1 MSWRTRQSAT
11 LRAMAPTHFRFPTS
25 FPTSQPSKSF
35 PASGQTGRL
44 VGMNSP
50 VVAQPVEP
58 LQPRTVRLLR
68 MDTTTVLPDLL
79 PTLHLQADQ

>member
-1 MSWRTRQSAT
+1 
-11 LRAMAPTHFRFPTS
+11 
-25 FPTSQPSKSF
+25 
-35 PASGQTGRL
+35 
-44 VGMNSP
+44 MNSP